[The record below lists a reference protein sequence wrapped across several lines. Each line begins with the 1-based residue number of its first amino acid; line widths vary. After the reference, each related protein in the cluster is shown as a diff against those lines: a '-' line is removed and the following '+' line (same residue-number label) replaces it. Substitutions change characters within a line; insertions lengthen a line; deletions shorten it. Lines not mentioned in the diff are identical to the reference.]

1 MSDKQQRALDSL
13 YALDNVL
20 TIRITMPQRDWDA
33 VRTEQPAG
41 GRCNFDWTGGSR
53 FTWRKAPSVEI
64 SGTHFPARTTFSD
77 VGVKKKSFCG
87 SFRNDKPC
95 LHLDFGRFSEA
106 NITPT
111 EALIGSRYLTLNN
124 SVQDR
129 SYVRQPLAYTL
140 LDMAGLPHS

>member
-87 SFRNDKPC
+87 SFRNDKP
-95 LHLDFGRFSEA
+95 
-106 NITPT
+106 
-111 EALIGSRYLTLNN
+111 ALQLWAGTVGFLADNRRVCR
-124 SVQDR
+124 VQCNR
-129 SYVRQPLAYTL
+129 TRRR
-140 LDMAGLPHS
+140 